1 MRRKSESTSPEIWAG
16 GCVIA
21 PRELRSLAVSPTTS
35 RATPSQRNYNTPAD
49 SSRVVSTNE
58 KARAEPRI
66 REEISE
72 RVSEGAAPLLRQKLF
87 SHSPLPL
94 SPFPSIPPKGNRVS
108 PFFRRWIDGIALR
121 KSSPQSTRRPT
132 RDLRRAEQRRGGP
145 AHPSPSPPPP
155 PPSPP
160 RLTKTK

>member
-35 RATPSQRNYNTPAD
+35 RATPSQRNYNTPAH
-49 SSRVVSTNE
+49 SGRVVSTNE

-121 KSSPQSTRRPT
+121 KSSPQSTRD
-132 RDLRRAEQRRGGP
+132 DLRRAEQRRGGP
-145 AHPSPSPPPP
+145 AHPSP
-155 PPSPP
+155 PSPP